1 MINAAMISEIAGVI
15 KSIAEVGTAVIA
27 VTDAVGLT
35 DINKTA
41 KPVIDTKTYSGT
53 NTNINDVV
61 KSVSNLCDVVSNVSS
76 KNENRAFKYVGS
88 IQSK

>member
-15 KSIAEVGTAVIA
+15 KSIAEVGTAVVA
-27 VTDAVGLT
+27 VTDAIGLT

-41 KPVIDTKTYSGT
+41 KPRIDTKTYSGT
-53 NTNINDVV
+53 NINDVT
-61 KSVSNLCDVVSNVSS
+61 KSVCDLCDVVSNVSS